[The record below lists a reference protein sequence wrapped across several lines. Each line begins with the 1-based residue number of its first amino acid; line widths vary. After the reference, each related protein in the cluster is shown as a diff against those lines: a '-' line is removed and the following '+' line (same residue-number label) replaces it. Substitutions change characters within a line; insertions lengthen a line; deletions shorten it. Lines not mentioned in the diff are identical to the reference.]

1 MTPRFE
7 KAFITNMS
15 IFSLINTYRT
25 IWAVITTGYLTLLVA
40 LAFLGSQIVNE
51 VEYQAVKIHELYT
64 YPFKV
69 NSATY
74 DASLYIAKIRIC
86 SLEAISKVNSDASY
100 ESLEKLSIGYENK
113 IFKDI
118 DIIESAF
125 LGDILKVKEARELA
139 LDWRTKRGLMY
150 DLLYSGKEKEALNY
164 LKNEVSSTHSALNQR
179 LNYIQEYSTSNAA
192 KLAIEGERESHR
204 IIRKF
209 ILVVTVMW
217 VFTAISGGVIV
228 IIVITQI
235 QRRDIRIA
243 LEQESIAYMAHYD
256 ELTDLPNRALFYDRL
271 KQSLAIAK
279 RNKTNVFL
287 LFLDLDGFKSVND
300 SLGHRSGDILL
311 KQVAQ
316 RIVSC
321 VRESDTVGRMGGDEF
336 TVLLNDADS
345 HERVSEIALKII
357 NSLRTPFDLKGNQ
370 VQIGV
375 SIGIAY
381 NSDDQITENDLLN
394 NADMAMY
401 ESKNSGNNRYTFFS
415 DAPLK
420 NVEEWIKFR
429 ESHHVGIY
437 DIDQQH
443 YNLSR
448 IMNRLN
454 AAILNQIP
462 KEDILN
468 LLNKLIEETVK
479 HFESEERYMSLY
491 NYPKKSSHFN
501 QHAHLLSEAKN
512 MLERLSIHGETP
524 QLDTI
529 KDWLLKHIEYSDKPL
544 AEYLLQHGVN

>member
-7 KAFITNMS
+7 KVFITNMS

-25 IWAVITTGYLTLLVA
+25 IWAVITIGYLTLLVA
-40 LAFLGSQIVNE
+40 LAFLGSQIVKE
-51 VEYQAVKIHELYT
+51 VEYQAAKIHELYT
-64 YPFKV
+64 HPFKV
-69 NSATY
+69 NSAAY
-74 DASLYIAKIRIC
+74 DASLYIAMIRIC
-86 SLEAISKVNSDASY
+86 SLEAISKVKSDASC
-100 ESLEKLSIGYENK
+100 ESLEKFSIGYEDK

-139 LDWRTKRGLMY
+139 LDWRFKRALMY
-150 DLLYSGKEKEALNY
+150 DLRNSGKEKEALNY
-164 LKNEVSSTHSALNQR
+164 LKNEVSPTHSALNQR
-179 LNYIQEYSTSNAA
+179 LNYIREYSTTNAA
-192 KLAIEGERESHR
+192 KLALEGEQESRR

-217 VFTAISGGVIV
+217 IFTAISGGVIV

-235 QRRDIRIA
+235 QRRDIRIS
-243 LEQESIAYMAHYD
+243 LEQESIAYMAHHD

-271 KQSLAIAK
+271 KQSLAIAR

-300 SLGHRSGDILL
+300 SLGHHSGDILL

-321 VRESDTVGRMGGDEF
+321 VRESDTVGRLGGDEF

-357 NSLRTPFDLKGNQ
+357 NSLRTPFDLEGNQ

-375 SIGIAY
+375 SIGVAY

-420 NVEEWIKFR
+420 NVEEWVKFR
-429 ESHHVGIY
+429 ESHHVGIN

-454 AAILNQIP
+454 AAILYQNP
-462 KEDILN
+462 KVDILKIF
-468 LLNKLIEETVK
+468 NKLIEETVK
-479 HFESEERYMSLY
+479 HFETEERYMSLY
-491 NYPKKSSHFN
+491 SYPKRALHLK
-501 QHAHLLSEAKN
+501 QHVHLLSEAKY
-512 MLERLSIHGETP
+512 MLERLSVNDETP

>member
-1 MTPRFE
+1 
-7 KAFITNMS
+7 
-15 IFSLINTYRT
+15 
-25 IWAVITTGYLTLLVA
+25 
-40 LAFLGSQIVNE
+40 
-51 VEYQAVKIHELYT
+51 
-64 YPFKV
+64 
-69 NSATY
+69 
-74 DASLYIAKIRIC
+74 
-86 SLEAISKVNSDASY
+86 
-100 ESLEKLSIGYENK
+100 
-113 IFKDI
+113 
-118 DIIESAF
+118 
-125 LGDILKVKEARELA
+125 
-139 LDWRTKRGLMY
+139 MY
-150 DLLYSGKEKEALNY
+150 DLLDSGKEKEALNY

-179 LNYIQEYSTSNAA
+179 LNYIREYSTSNAA
-192 KLAIEGERESHR
+192 KLALEGEQESRR

-235 QRRDIRIA
+235 QRRDTRIA

-256 ELTDLPNRALFYDRL
+256 ELTGLPNRALFYDRL

-357 NSLRTPFDLKGNQ
+357 NSIRTPFDLEGNQ

-375 SIGIAY
+375 SIGVAY
-381 NSDDQITENDLLN
+381 NSDDQVTENDLLN

-420 NVEEWIKFR
+420 KVEEWIKFR
-429 ESHHVGIY
+429 ESHHVGIH

-454 AAILNQIP
+454 SAILYQIP

-468 LLNKLIEETVK
+468 LFNKLIEETVK

-491 NYPKKSSHFN
+491 SYPKRALHFK
-501 QHAHLLSEAKN
+501 QHVHLLSEAKY
-512 MLERLSIHGETP
+512 MLERLSVNDEAP
-524 QLDTI
+524 QLDSI
-529 KDWLLKHIEYSDKPL
+529 KSWLLKHIEYSDKPL

>member
-7 KAFITNMS
+7 KVFMTNMS

-25 IWAVITTGYLTLLVA
+25 IWAVITIGYLTLLVA
-40 LAFLGSQIVNE
+40 LAFLGSQIVKE
-51 VEYQAVKIHELYT
+51 VEYQAAKIHELYT

-69 NSATY
+69 NSAAY

-86 SLEAISKVNSDASY
+86 SLEAISKVNSDTSY
-100 ESLEKLSIGYENK
+100 ESLEKLSIGYEDK

-139 LDWRTKRGLMY
+139 LDWRFKRGLMY
-150 DLLYSGKEKEALNY
+150 DLLDSGKEKEALNY

-179 LNYIQEYSTSNAA
+179 LNYIREYSTNNAA
-192 KLAIEGERESHR
+192 KLALEGEQESRR

-209 ILVVTVMW
+209 ILVITVMW

-235 QRRDIRIA
+235 QRRDTRIA

-256 ELTDLPNRALFYDRL
+256 ELTGLPNRALFYDRL

-357 NSLRTPFDLKGNQ
+357 NSIRTPFDLEGNQ

-375 SIGIAY
+375 SIGVAY

-429 ESHHVGIY
+429 ESHHVGIH

-454 AAILNQIP
+454 TAILYQIP

-468 LLNKLIEETVK
+468 LFNKLIEETVK

-491 NYPKKSSHFN
+491 SYPKRALHFK
-501 QHAHLLSEAKN
+501 QHVHLLSEAKY
-512 MLERLSIHGETP
+512 MLERLSVNDEAP
-524 QLDTI
+524 QLDSI
-529 KDWLLKHIEYSDKPL
+529 KSWLLKHIEYSDKPL
-544 AEYLLQHGVN
+544 AEYLLQHGVS

>member
-1 MTPRFE
+1 M
-7 KAFITNMS
+7 TNMS

-25 IWAVITTGYLTLLVA
+25 IWAVITIGYLTLLVA
-40 LAFLGSQIVNE
+40 LAFLGSQIVKE
-51 VEYQAVKIHELYT
+51 VEYQAAKIHELYT

-69 NSATY
+69 NSAAY

-86 SLEAISKVNSDASY
+86 SLEAISKVNSDASR
-100 ESLEKLSIGYENK
+100 ESLEKLSIGYEDK

-139 LDWRTKRGLMY
+139 LDWRSKRGLMY
-150 DLLYSGKEKEALNY
+150 DLLDSGKEKEALNY

-179 LNYIQEYSTSNAA
+179 LNYIREYSASNAA
-192 KLAIEGERESHR
+192 KLALEGEQESRR

-235 QRRDIRIA
+235 QRRDTRIA

-256 ELTDLPNRALFYDRL
+256 ELTGLPNRALFYDRL

-357 NSLRTPFDLKGNQ
+357 NSIRTPFDLEGNQ

-375 SIGIAY
+375 SIGVAY
-381 NSDDQITENDLLN
+381 NSDDQVTENDLLN

-420 NVEEWIKFR
+420 KVEEWIKFR
-429 ESHHVGIY
+429 ESHHVGIH

-454 AAILNQIP
+454 SAILYQIP

-468 LLNKLIEETVK
+468 LFNKLIEETVK

-491 NYPKKSSHFN
+491 SYPKRALHFK
-501 QHAHLLSEAKN
+501 QHVHLLSEAKY
-512 MLERLSIHGETP
+512 MLERLSVNDEAP
-524 QLDTI
+524 QLDSI
-529 KDWLLKHIEYSDKPL
+529 KSWLLKHIEYSDKPL
-544 AEYLLQHGVN
+544 AEYLLQHGVS

>member
-1 MTPRFE
+1 
-7 KAFITNMS
+7 MS

-25 IWAVITTGYLTLLVA
+25 IWAIITIGYLTLLVA
-40 LAFLGSQIVNE
+40 LAFLGSQIVKE
-51 VEYQAVKIHELYT
+51 VEYQAAKIHELYT
-64 YPFKV
+64 HPFKV
-69 NSATY
+69 NSAAY
-74 DASLYIAKIRIC
+74 DASLYIAKIRIS
-86 SLEAISKVNSDASY
+86 SLEAISKVNSDAGY
-100 ESLEKLSIGYENK
+100 ESLEKLSIGYEDK
-113 IFKDI
+113 IFKNI
-118 DIIESAF
+118 DVIESAF
-125 LGDILKVKEARELA
+125 LGDILKVKEARELV
-139 LDWRTKRGLMY
+139 LDWRIKRGLMY
-150 DLLYSGKEKEALNY
+150 DLLDSEKEKEALNY

-192 KLAIEGERESHR
+192 KLALEGEQESRR

-235 QRRDIRIA
+235 QRRDTRIA

-256 ELTDLPNRALFYDRL
+256 ELTGLPNRALFYDRL
-271 KQSLAIAK
+271 KQSLVIAK

-316 RIVSC
+316 RVVSC

-357 NSLRTPFDLKGNQ
+357 GSLRTPFDLEGNQ

-375 SIGIAY
+375 SIGVAY

-401 ESKNSGNNRYTFFS
+401 ESKNSGNSRYTFFS

-429 ESHHVGIY
+429 ESHHVGIH

-454 AAILNQIP
+454 SAILYQNP

-468 LLNKLIEETVK
+468 LFNKLIEETAK

-491 NYPKKSSHFN
+491 SYPKRALHFK
-501 QHAHLLSEAKN
+501 QHVHLLSEAKY
-512 MLERLSIHGETP
+512 MLERLSINDEAP
-524 QLDTI
+524 QLDSI

>member
-7 KAFITNMS
+7 KVFITNMS

-25 IWAVITTGYLTLLVA
+25 IWAVITIGYLTLLVA
-40 LAFLGSQIVNE
+40 LAFLGSQIVKE
-51 VEYQAVKIHELYT
+51 VEYQAAKIHELYT
-64 YPFKV
+64 HPFKV
-69 NSATY
+69 NSAAY
-74 DASLYIAKIRIC
+74 DASLYIAMIRIC
-86 SLEAISKVNSDASY
+86 SLEAISKVKSDASC
-100 ESLEKLSIGYENK
+100 ESLEKFSIGYEDK

-139 LDWRTKRGLMY
+139 LDWRFKRALMY
-150 DLLYSGKEKEALNY
+150 DLRNSGKEKEALNY
-164 LKNEVSSTHSALNQR
+164 LKNEVSPTHSALNQR
-179 LNYIQEYSTSNAA
+179 LNYIREYSTTNAA
-192 KLAIEGERESHR
+192 KLALEGEQESRR

-217 VFTAISGGVIV
+217 IFTAISGGVIV

-235 QRRDIRIA
+235 QRRDIRIS
-243 LEQESIAYMAHYD
+243 LEQESIAYMAHHD

-271 KQSLAIAK
+271 KQSLAIAR

-300 SLGHRSGDILL
+300 SLGHHSGDILL

-321 VRESDTVGRMGGDEF
+321 VRESDTVGRLGGDEF

-357 NSLRTPFDLKGNQ
+357 NSLRTPFDLEGNQ

-375 SIGIAY
+375 SIGVAY

-420 NVEEWIKFR
+420 NVEEWVKFR
-429 ESHHVGIY
+429 ESHHVGIN

-454 AAILNQIP
+454 AAILYQNP
-462 KEDILN
+462 KVDILKIF
-468 LLNKLIEETVK
+468 NKLIEETVK
-479 HFESEERYMSLY
+479 HFETEERYMSLY
-491 NYPKKSSHFN
+491 SYPKRALHLK
-501 QHAHLLSEAKN
+501 QHVHLLSVAKY
-512 MLERLSIHGETP
+512 MLERLSVNDETP

>member
-1 MTPRFE
+1 
-7 KAFITNMS
+7 MS

-25 IWAVITTGYLTLLVA
+25 IWAVITIGYLTLLVA
-40 LAFLGSQIVNE
+40 LAFLGSQIVKE
-51 VEYQAVKIHELYT
+51 VEYQAAKIHELYT

-69 NSATY
+69 NSAAY
-74 DASLYIAKIRIC
+74 DASLYIAKIRIS

-139 LDWRTKRGLMY
+139 LDWRSKRGLMY
-150 DLLYSGKEKEALNY
+150 DLLDSGKEKEALNY

-179 LNYIQEYSTSNAA
+179 LNYILEYSTSNAA
-192 KLAIEGERESHR
+192 KLALEGEQESRR

-235 QRRDIRIA
+235 QRRDTRIA

-256 ELTDLPNRALFYDRL
+256 ELTGLPNRALFYDRL

-357 NSLRTPFDLKGNQ
+357 NSIRTPFDLEGNQ

-375 SIGIAY
+375 SIGVAY
-381 NSDDQITENDLLN
+381 NSDDHVTENDLLN

-420 NVEEWIKFR
+420 KVEEWIKFR
-429 ESHHVGIY
+429 ESHHVGIH

-454 AAILNQIP
+454 SAILYQIP

-468 LLNKLIEETVK
+468 LFNKLIEETVK

-491 NYPKKSSHFN
+491 SYPKRALHFK
-501 QHAHLLSEAKN
+501 QHVHLLSEAKY
-512 MLERLSIHGETP
+512 MLERLSVNDEAP
-524 QLDTI
+524 QLDSI
-529 KDWLLKHIEYSDKPL
+529 KSWLLKHIEYSDKPL

>member
-1 MTPRFE
+1 M
-7 KAFITNMS
+7 TNMS

-25 IWAVITTGYLTLLVA
+25 IWAVITIGYLTLLVA
-40 LAFLGSQIVNE
+40 LAFLGSQIVKE
-51 VEYQAVKIHELYT
+51 VEYQAAKIHELYT

-69 NSATY
+69 NSAAY

-86 SLEAISKVNSDASY
+86 SLEAISKVNSDTSY
-100 ESLEKLSIGYENK
+100 ESLEKLSIGYEDK

-139 LDWRTKRGLMY
+139 LDWRFKRGLMY
-150 DLLYSGKEKEALNY
+150 DLLDSGKEKEALNY

-179 LNYIQEYSTSNAA
+179 LNYIREYSTNNAA
-192 KLAIEGERESHR
+192 KLALEGEQESRR

-209 ILVVTVMW
+209 ILVITVMW

-235 QRRDIRIA
+235 QRRDTRIA

-256 ELTDLPNRALFYDRL
+256 ELTGLPNRALFYDRL

-357 NSLRTPFDLKGNQ
+357 NSIRTPFDLEGNQ

-375 SIGIAY
+375 SIGVAY

-429 ESHHVGIY
+429 ESHHVGIH

-454 AAILNQIP
+454 TAILYQIP

-468 LLNKLIEETVK
+468 LFNKLIEETVK

-491 NYPKKSSHFN
+491 SYPKRALHFK
-501 QHAHLLSEAKN
+501 QHVHLLSEAKY
-512 MLERLSIHGETP
+512 MLERLSVNDEAP
-524 QLDTI
+524 QLDSI
-529 KDWLLKHIEYSDKPL
+529 KSWLLKHIEYSDKPL
-544 AEYLLQHGVN
+544 AEYLLQHGVS

>member
-7 KAFITNMS
+7 KVFITNMS

-25 IWAVITTGYLTLLVA
+25 IWAVITIGYLTLLVA
-40 LAFLGSQIVNE
+40 LAFLGSQIVKE
-51 VEYQAVKIHELYT
+51 VEYQAAKIHELYT

-69 NSATY
+69 NSAAY

-86 SLEAISKVNSDASY
+86 SLEAISKVNSDASR
-100 ESLEKLSIGYENK
+100 ESLEKLSIGYEDK

-139 LDWRTKRGLMY
+139 LDWRSKRGLMY
-150 DLLYSGKEKEALNY
+150 DLLDSGKEKEALNY

-179 LNYIQEYSTSNAA
+179 LNYIREYSTSNAA
-192 KLAIEGERESHR
+192 KLALEGEQESRR

-235 QRRDIRIA
+235 QRRDTRIA

-256 ELTDLPNRALFYDRL
+256 ELTGLPNRALFYDRL

-357 NSLRTPFDLKGNQ
+357 NSIRTPFDLEGNQ

-375 SIGIAY
+375 SIGVAY
-381 NSDDQITENDLLN
+381 NSDDQVTENDLLN

-420 NVEEWIKFR
+420 KVEEWIKFR
-429 ESHHVGIY
+429 ESHHVGIH

-454 AAILNQIP
+454 SAILYQIP

-468 LLNKLIEETVK
+468 LFNKLIEETVK

-491 NYPKKSSHFN
+491 SYPKRALHFK
-501 QHAHLLSEAKN
+501 QHVHLLSEAKY
-512 MLERLSIHGETP
+512 MLERLSVNDEAP
-524 QLDTI
+524 QLDSI
-529 KDWLLKHIEYSDKPL
+529 KSWLLKHIEYSDKPL

>member
-7 KAFITNMS
+7 KVFITNMS

-25 IWAVITTGYLTLLVA
+25 IWAVITIGYLTLLVA
-40 LAFLGSQIVNE
+40 LAFLGSQIVKE
-51 VEYQAVKIHELYT
+51 VEYQAAKIHELYT

-69 NSATY
+69 NSAAY

-86 SLEAISKVNSDASY
+86 SLEAISKVNSDASR
-100 ESLEKLSIGYENK
+100 ESLEKLSIGYEDK

-139 LDWRTKRGLMY
+139 LDWRSKRGLMY
-150 DLLYSGKEKEALNY
+150 DLLDSGKEKEALNY

-179 LNYIQEYSTSNAA
+179 LNYIREYSTSNAA
-192 KLAIEGERESHR
+192 KLALEGEQESRR

-235 QRRDIRIA
+235 QRRDTRIA

-256 ELTDLPNRALFYDRL
+256 ELTGLPNRALFYDRL

-357 NSLRTPFDLKGNQ
+357 NSIRTPFDLEGNQ

-375 SIGIAY
+375 SIGVAY

-429 ESHHVGIY
+429 ESHHVGIH

-454 AAILNQIP
+454 TAILYQIP

-468 LLNKLIEETVK
+468 LFNKLIEETVK

-491 NYPKKSSHFN
+491 SYPKRSLHFK
-501 QHAHLLSEAKN
+501 QHVHLLSEAKN
-512 MLERLSIHGETP
+512 MLERLSDNDETP

>member
-1 MTPRFE
+1 
-7 KAFITNMS
+7 MS

-25 IWAVITTGYLTLLVA
+25 IWAIITIGYLTLLVA
-40 LAFLGSQIVNE
+40 LAFLGSQIVKE
-51 VEYQAVKIHELYT
+51 VEYQAAKIHELYT
-64 YPFKV
+64 HPFKV
-69 NSATY
+69 NSAAY
-74 DASLYIAKIRIC
+74 DASLYIAKIRIS
-86 SLEAISKVNSDASY
+86 SLEAISKVNSDAGY
-100 ESLEKLSIGYENK
+100 ESLEKLSIGYEDK
-113 IFKDI
+113 IFKNI
-118 DIIESAF
+118 DVIESAF
-125 LGDILKVKEARELA
+125 LGDILKVKEARELV
-139 LDWRTKRGLMY
+139 LDWRIKRGLMY
-150 DLLYSGKEKEALNY
+150 DLLDSEKEKEALNY

-179 LNYIQEYSTSNAA
+179 LNYIREYSTNNAA
-192 KLAIEGERESHR
+192 KLALEGEQESRR

-235 QRRDIRIA
+235 QRRDTRIA

-256 ELTDLPNRALFYDRL
+256 ELTGLPNRALFYDRL
-271 KQSLAIAK
+271 KQSLVIAK

-316 RIVSC
+316 RVVSC

-357 NSLRTPFDLKGNQ
+357 GSLRTPFDLEGNQ

-375 SIGIAY
+375 SIGVAY

-401 ESKNSGNNRYTFFS
+401 ESKNSGNSRYTFFS

-429 ESHHVGIY
+429 ESHHVGIH

-454 AAILNQIP
+454 SAILYQNP

-468 LLNKLIEETVK
+468 LFNKLIEETAK

-491 NYPKKSSHFN
+491 SYPKRALHFK
-501 QHAHLLSEAKN
+501 QHVHLLSEAKY
-512 MLERLSIHGETP
+512 MLERLSINDEAP
-524 QLDTI
+524 QLDSI